1 MRNIKFFTFFLVVM
15 LMASSAFAFKP
26 IELGEGKYLKFFYEG
41 QFGVTMRNT
50 GSGDQGED
58 DTADFNFRRN
68 RFGFIGTYN
77 DKLSFYLQ
85 TEYLD
90 DKAVNP
96 LGVKDSL
103 TDDEKFYVLD
113 AQIRYAQNNAF
124 NVTLGKFKHNLTR
137 ENLEGCFTPLNFD
150 RSLFVAAPFK
160 TSRDYGVAVWGN
172 LANDYLQYRLD
183 VMEGR
188 ESGGEGSVG
197 SYVPN
202 SGFRYTGRLHFT
214 MFDKETGYGYQGS
227 YLGEKKILTVGGSYQ
242 YEADVA
248 FKDATN
254 RADAVDYSAYSLDFF
269 TEIPTSAGTF
279 TLSGAYLDI
288 DLDDLHKGAD
298 PDSALTDNV
307 AAGTF
312 NGANGQRNGYYVK
325 AGYMLPMDIGPGKLQ
340 FFGRY
345 DSFEYASLNGYTDN
359 TVDFYAFGANYYLAG
374 NDIKIV
380 GQYSITDFDKEVGAD
395 TNKQDFDTF
404 EMYLQVR
411 F

>member
-188 ESGGEGSVG
+188 ESGGEGNVG

-269 TEIPTSAGTF
+269 TES
-279 TLSGAYLDI
+279 S
-288 DLDDLHKGAD
+288 
-298 PDSALTDNV
+298 
-307 AAGTF
+307 
-312 NGANGQRNGYYVK
+312 
-325 AGYMLPMDIGPGKLQ
+325 
-340 FFGRY
+340 
-345 DSFEYASLNGYTDN
+345 
-359 TVDFYAFGANYYLAG
+359 
-374 NDIKIV
+374 
-380 GQYSITDFDKEVGAD
+380 
-395 TNKQDFDTF
+395 
-404 EMYLQVR
+404 
-411 F
+411 

>member
-1 MRNIKFFTFFLVVM
+1 MRNIKFLTFFMAVM
-15 LMASSAFAFKP
+15 LMAGSAFAFKP
-26 IELGEGKYLKFFYEG
+26 IDLGEGKYLKFFYDG
-41 QFGVTMRNT
+41 QFGLTMRNT
-50 GSGDQGED
+50 GSGEQGED
-58 DTADFNFRRN
+58 DTSDFNFRRN
-68 RFGFIGTYN
+68 RIGFIGTYN
-77 DKLSFYLQ
+77 DKLSFYFQ

-124 NVTLGKFKHNLTR
+124 NITLGKFKHNLTR

-172 LANDYLQYRLD
+172 LANDYIQYRLD

-188 ESGGEGSVG
+188 ESGGEGDEG
-197 SYVPN
+197 AYVPN

-214 MFDKETGYGYQGS
+214 MFDKEKGYGYQGT
-227 YLGEKKILTVGGSYQ
+227 YLGEKKILTVGGAYQ
-242 YEADVA
+242 YEADIAYGDV
-248 FKDATN
+248 TN
-254 RADAVDYSAYSLDFF
+254 RTDAVDYSAYSLDFF
-269 TEIPTSAGTF
+269 AEMPSAAGTF
-279 TLSGAYLDI
+279 TLSGAYLNI
-288 DLDDLHKGAD
+288 DLDDLDEGAD

-307 AAGTF
+307 AASSF
-312 NGANGQRNGYYVK
+312 NGANGQREGYYVK
-325 AGYMLPMDIGPGKLQ
+325 AGYMLPMNIGPGKLQ

-345 DSFEYASLNGYTDN
+345 DSFEYATLNGYTDN

-404 EMYLQVR
+404 EMFLQVR